1 MRDILRSEGDY
12 KSWVYQAKNG
22 TQYNCVIKRN
32 KALGS
37 LCGYVEIDKD
47 NKLHGTPYL
56 DLNFEVHG
64 GITYGDTTG
73 DCSIFGFDCAHYGD
87 MTFFKG
93 ADLSDYPVIGDHVGI
108 YRDMDYVTKECEK
121 LAEQFSEWSIS
132 AERNMK
138 IDSLV

>member
-1 MRDILRSEGDY
+1 MREIIKKEGDY

-32 KALGS
+32 KSLGN
-37 LCGYVEIDKD
+37 LCGYVEIDND

-64 GITYGDTTG
+64 GITYGDITE
-73 DCSIFGFDCAHYGD
+73 DSKSIYGFDCGHYGD

-93 ADLSDYPVIGDHVGI
+93 SIGDQVGI

-132 AERNMK
+132 AERNKK

>member
-1 MRDILRSEGDY
+1 MREIIKKEGDY

-22 TQYNCVIKRN
+22 TRYNCVIKRN

-73 DCSIFGFDCAHYGD
+73 DCSIFGFDCAHFGD

-93 ADLSDYPVIGDHVGI
+93 SIGDHVGI

-132 AERNMK
+132 ADRNKK